1 MHVYIIGELSMFWSG
16 ITCDGCG
23 QQLAYANIMPKNRLI
38 VLARQ
43 EKWSIGKYHLC
54 PSCKKKMKELIEG
67 GYLKQ

>member
-1 MHVYIIGELSMFWSG
+1 MFWSG

-23 QQLAYANIMPKNRLI
+23 QQLVYGNIMPQNRLI

-43 EKWSIGKYHLC
+43 ERWSIGKYHLC

-67 GYLKQ
+67 RYLKQ